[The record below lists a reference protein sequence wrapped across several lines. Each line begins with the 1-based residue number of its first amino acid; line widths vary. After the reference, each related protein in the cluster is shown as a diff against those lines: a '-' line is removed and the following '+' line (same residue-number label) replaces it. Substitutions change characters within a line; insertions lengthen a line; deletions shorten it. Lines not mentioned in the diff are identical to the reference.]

1 MTDETASADTAPS
14 FVLKHQYIKDL
25 SFENPRA
32 PAIYS
37 ALSEPPQIEV
47 QVNLNAQRLS
57 PELFELT
64 LAVNIRAISD
74 KITVFMVDLAYAGMF
89 EVKNLPEDHLEQ
101 AVMVQG
107 AFLIF
112 PYARRVISDVT
123 RDGGFPALNLEP
135 IDFFALHANKVRKE
149 QATPAA

>member
-1 MTDETASADTAPS
+1 MTDESTSQDTAPS
-14 FVLKHQYIKDL
+14 FLLKHQYIKDL

-32 PAIYS
+32 PGIYS
-37 ALSEPPQIEV
+37 ALAEPPQIEV
-47 QVNLNAQRLS
+47 QVNLAAQRLS
-57 PELFELT
+57 PEVFELVMHIT
-64 LAVNIRAISD
+64 IRALSE
-74 KITVFMVDLAYAGMF
+74 KITVFMADLAYAGLI
-89 EVKNLPEDHLEQ
+89 EVKNLPEEHLEQ

-135 IDFFALHANKVRKE
+135 IDFFSLHAGKMRKE
-149 QATPAA
+149 QASPAA